1 MTGGEVERTFVMVK
15 PGAVGRGLVGE
26 VLGRFEKRGFRI
38 RAMKMM
44 TVDNDLAGEHYAEHR
59 EKDFFGE
66 LVGSITSGPVVA
78 MVLEGPEAIS
88 VVRKMMGSTNPLAAE
103 PGTIRGDYALE
114 IVANIVHGSD
124 GPESA
129 KREINLYFSE
139 GELN

>member
-1 MTGGEVERTFVMVK
+1 MERTFVLVK
-15 PGAVGRGLVGE
+15 PGAVKRGLIGE
-26 VLGRFEKRGFRI
+26 VLARFEHRGLRI
-38 RAMKMM
+38 LALKMLL
-44 TVDNDLAGEHYAEHR
+44 VDTELAAEHYAEHR

-88 VVRKMMGSTNPLAAE
+88 VVRKMMGATNPLAAE
-103 PGTIRGDYALE
+103 PGTIRGDLATE

-129 KREINLYFSE
+129 SREIGLYFSE
-139 GELN
+139 GEII